1 MLDPC
6 SACTAFGRGDLYRAI
21 SAMTRDLGLHITL
34 KTAPFV
40 TYHKNPE
47 GLKTYFK
54 PNPNGDHLD
63 LGIHKIFDENDLGQI
78 KQYHNDEQKE
88 NTPSSN
94 LRKFWGY
101 LEIALIF
108 KLIPQ

>member
-34 KTAPFV
+34 KTAPF
-40 TYHKNPE
+40 THLSQKLRGTE
-47 GLKTYFK
+47 DRFQTQS
-54 PNPNGDHLD
+54 NGDHLD
-63 LGIHKIFDENDLGQI
+63 LGIDKIFDENDSGQI

-88 NTPSSN
+88 STPSSN
-94 LRKFWGY
+94 LRKFWGH